1 MKKKGNSS
9 LAELL
14 SYAGNHKILAYLSW
28 ILSVVSALL
37 TLVPFVYLWLII
49 REVLAV
55 RPDFSKATGIVHNGW
70 MAVLFSILAMAIYF
84 AALMCAHISAFRI
97 AGNLR
102 KTLLKHLLTLPVG
115 FSEELGSGRLRRIIN
130 ESTAA
135 TETYLAHQLPDMA
148 GAIATPVGMLVILFA
163 VDWRFG
169 IISLIPVVLGFLS
182 MMRMAGPAMAEDMK
196 QYQNAMEE
204 MNNEAVE
211 YVRGVPVVK
220 TFGQTVFSFKRF
232 KKTIDK
238 YDDFCLSYT
247 KRCMPPMLM
256 YTTLINSTFA
266 FLIVMGLILTRTSG
280 GSEAVLLNLL
290 FYIIFTPVIV
300 TTLSKVMYMSEN
312 QMLVKDALER
322 MHQILDREPLTEPE
336 KEQMAQDY
344 SLEFSDVTFRYPDAK
359 EDALKKLNF
368 QISSGSTVALVGPS
382 GGGKTTVA
390 GLIARFW
397 DPDQGSIR
405 IGNVD
410 VRDMGKKQLSD
421 VISYVFQDSRL
432 LKMSIFENVRLARPD
447 ATREDVVRALHLAQ
461 CDDIIAKFPEG
472 IDTVIGTKGVYLSGG
487 EQQRI
492 TIARAILKDAPVLI
506 LDEATAFADPEN
518 EVLVQRAFEELAKNK
533 TVIMIAHRLTTI
545 QNADCIFVLK
555 DGQIE
560 EKGTHEQ
567 LVEQNGLYHK
577 MWNDYQTTI
586 SWKVGGAEC

>member
-1 MKKKGNSS
+1 MKQKKNSS

-70 MAVLFSILAMAIYF
+70 MAVLFSILAMAVYF

-247 KRCMPPMLM
+247 KRCMNPMLM

-266 FLIVMGLILTRTSG
+266 FLIVMGLILTHTSG

-290 FYIIFTPVIV
+290 FYIIFTPVIA

-336 KEQMAQDY
+336 KAQIPEDY
-344 SLEFSDVTFRYPDAK
+344 ALEFSDVTFRYPDAK

-368 QISSGSTVALVGPS
+368 QIPSGSTVALVGPS

-410 VRDMGKKQLSD
+410 VRDMGKQQLSD

-447 ATREDVVRALHLAQ
+447 ATREEVARALHLAQ

-487 EQQRI
+487 EQ
-492 TIARAILKDAPVLI
+492 
-506 LDEATAFADPEN
+506 
-518 EVLVQRAFEELAKNK
+518 
-533 TVIMIAHRLTTI
+533 
-545 QNADCIFVLK
+545 
-555 DGQIE
+555 
-560 EKGTHEQ
+560 
-567 LVEQNGLYHK
+567 
-577 MWNDYQTTI
+577 
-586 SWKVGGAEC
+586 

>member
-1 MKKKGNSS
+1 MKQKKNSS

-290 FYIIFTPVIV
+290 FYIIFTPVIA

-336 KEQMAQDY
+336 KEQMPQDY

-368 QISSGSTVALVGPS
+368 QIPSGSTVALVGPS

-397 DPDQGSIR
+397 DSDQGSIR

-447 ATREDVVRALHLAQ
+447 ATREEVKQALHLAQ

-472 IDTVIGTKGVYLSGG
+472 MDTVIGTTGVYLSGG

-545 QNADCIFVLK
+545 QNADCIYVLK

-567 LVEQNGLYHK
+567 LVQQNGLYHK
-577 MWNDYQTTI
+577 MWKDYQTTI